1 MPGPWLQ
8 RLVGLV
14 LLASAW
20 RLGRR
25 TQDPTS
31 LRAPSA
37 VVLAAAGGGLGLLA
51 GVLVLAGLK
60 LLGLRLG

>member
-20 RLGRR
+20 RLGRKTRDPATLR
-25 TQDPTS
+25 T
-31 LRAPSA
+31 PSA